1 MSKPII
7 DKDLIIIG
15 AGAAGLTAGIYS
27 SRLKLS
33 TLILED
39 EIIGGQIN
47 DAYLVEN
54 YPGFMSVKGSDLT
67 SVMKEQALYAGAIV
81 DEFDSIKSVSF
92 SNEQKIIETDSYKYN
107 AKSVIIAAGAKK
119 RALPIPEEKKF
130 LSKGI
135 HYCELCDGH
144 MYEGKHIVVVG
155 GGNSAIGAALVLLK
169 YASKLTIVH
178 QFDTFNADK
187 KTVDKLLED
196 KKVEIIWNSEVRHGF
211 GEKKLEKIEIEN
223 LETKEKQLIDVD
235 AVFVY
240 IGHTPRTELYKEFL
254 DVDNYGNI
262 LTNENCETKIDGI
275 FAAGDVRAKR
285 FRQLTTATSDG
296 TIAALMAEEYLK
308 NLN

>member
-119 RALPIPEEKKF
+119 RALPIPEEKKY